1 MSELYGTKGSH
12 AISTPRLQTMKE
24 KNKISHLE
32 RGCKDRRR
40 TLATP
45 PDPPVMAVES
55 PAVEAPSL

>member
-1 MSELYGTKGSH
+1 
-12 AISTPRLQTMKE
+12 MKE